1 MYRSGIIFVI
11 CCVLSL
17 PATSAS
23 RSQGPHVWR
32 IKDLVGAP
40 MDVIPLRDERERV
53 IGKVETK
60 QILLV
65 YSAYIAIQEAAELY
79 AELFILSGD
88 DPNAFATMGKLQ
100 EGDEDEQNIIG
111 FTLGMLKM
119 IGNDVDAAAAII
131 GHELAHLKLNH
142 MAERKQAN
150 KNSAANSF
158 SAAQT
163 KYTRD
168 NERESDYLGAIWAV
182 EAGYDPAGAVRVH
195 EKLYKES
202 KRHVGFSGSHPSSI
216 ERLTILKSLVRRLS
230 K

>member
-11 CCVLSL
+11 CCLLSL
-17 PATSAS
+17 PANSAG
-23 RSQGPHVWR
+23 RNQGPHVWR

-53 IGKVETK
+53 IAKVETK
-60 QILLV
+60 QMLLI
-65 YSAYIAIQEAAELY
+65 YSAYVGMQEAAELY

-88 DPNAFATMGKLQ
+88 DPNAFATRGKLQ
-100 EGDEDEQNIIG
+100 EDDEDEQNIIG
-111 FTLGMLKM
+111 FTIGMLNM

-142 MAERKQAN
+142 IDERKEAN
-150 KNSAANSF
+150 KSSAASSF
-158 SAAQT
+158 SAAST

-195 EKLYKES
+195 EKLYKVS